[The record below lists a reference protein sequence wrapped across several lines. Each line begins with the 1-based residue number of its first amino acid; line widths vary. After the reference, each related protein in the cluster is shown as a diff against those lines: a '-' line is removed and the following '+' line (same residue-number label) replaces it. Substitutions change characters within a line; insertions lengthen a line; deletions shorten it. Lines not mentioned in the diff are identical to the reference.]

1 MEDLNY
7 YNDKKNTGNSNQL
20 IEDSTQNHSDTTTVG
35 EPDQTSRG
43 NGNLS
48 PLLRELNQKTSLLRK
63 ELKIKGQ
70 IGEAH
75 QRDKWTYVSLIQ
87 RLLQFLES
95 YFEEKSATDSCGTL
109 TSMIQLPEE
118 S

>member
-7 YNDKKNTGNSNQL
+7 YIDKKNTGNSNQL

-48 PLLRELNQKTSLLRK
+48 PLLRELNQKQVCFVRSWKLRVK
-63 ELKIKGQ
+63 LVRHTRKTNE
-70 IGEAH
+70 H
-75 QRDKWTYVSLIQ
+75 M
-87 RLLQFLES
+87 
-95 YFEEKSATDSCGTL
+95 SA
-109 TSMIQLPEE
+109 
-118 S
+118 